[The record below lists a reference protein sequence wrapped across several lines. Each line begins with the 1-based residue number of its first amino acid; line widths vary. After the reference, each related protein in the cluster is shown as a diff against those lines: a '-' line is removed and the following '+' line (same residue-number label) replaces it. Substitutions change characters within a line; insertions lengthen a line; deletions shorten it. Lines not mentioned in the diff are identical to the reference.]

1 MKVDWSV
8 YRMYTRDDELCQTN
22 GCFSLNLREAAL
34 PEIDRLL
41 ALHPGDSVGW
51 VGCGDA
57 RELLSFAK
65 RYPHVDFEGFDVN
78 ECALAVA
85 HRVVASLDLKNVSLF
100 HRDFTTTIFETPR
113 YTHVYST
120 ALAGPQLYA
129 HLRKA
134 CTRRLCMLDR
144 MWLEKK
150 NKHAVASVRISGSG
164 ERRELWAKTIDPNC
178 IAPWSAI
185 AESSR

>member
-1 MKVDWSV
+1 MKVNWSV

-22 GCFSLNLREAAL
+22 GCFSLNLREGAL

-41 ALHPGDSVGW
+41 DLQSGNTVGW
-51 VGCGDA
+51 VGCGDG

-65 RYPHVDFEGFDVN
+65 RYPDVHFDGYDIN
-78 ECALAVA
+78 ACALSIAY
-85 HRVVASLDLKNVSLF
+85 RVVTSLGLKNVTLR
-100 HRDFTTTIFETPR
+100 HRDFTTTVFDTPP

-120 ALAGPQLYA
+120 ALSGPVLYER
-129 HLRKA
+129 LRNS

-150 NKHAVASVRISGSG
+150 NGHAVASVRISGSG
-164 ERRELWAKTIDPNC
+164 EQRELWAK
-178 IAPWSAI
+178 AL
-185 AESSR
+185 